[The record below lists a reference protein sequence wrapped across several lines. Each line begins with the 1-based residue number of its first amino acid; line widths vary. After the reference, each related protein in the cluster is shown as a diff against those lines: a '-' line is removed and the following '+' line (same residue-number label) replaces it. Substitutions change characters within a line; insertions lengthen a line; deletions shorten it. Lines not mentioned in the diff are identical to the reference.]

1 MSKYVDLLVR
11 FGRRISMKKSGVVV
25 ATIGVATFLAAGL
38 VAADTETIRALVQIT
53 MNLNH
58 YPSDEEKAILN
69 AIIES
74 DDASEEEAAI
84 AMALANMEHTVTAAD
99 AERLA
104 DIVDDDF
111 SDDSARK
118 LAGILLNI
126 DHSPSDE
133 DKVVL
138 ASLAE

>member
-1 MSKYVDLLVR
+1 MR
-11 FGRRISMKKSGVVV
+11 KSGFIAAATGVAMFV
-25 ATIGVATFLAAGL
+25 ATGL
-38 VAADTETIRALVQIT
+38 VAAETATIRALAQIT
-53 MNLNH
+53 INLNH
-58 YPSDEEKAILN
+58 YPSEEDKAILN

-74 DDASEEEAAI
+74 DDTLEEEVAI
-84 AMALANMEHTVTAAD
+84 AMALANMEHRVTPAD
-99 AERLA
+99 AKRLA

-126 DHSPSDE
+126 NHTPSDD

>member
-1 MSKYVDLLVR
+1 MR
-11 FGRRISMKKSGVVV
+11 KSGFVV

-38 VAADTETIRALVQIT
+38 VEAETETIRALVQIT

-58 YPSDEEKAILN
+58 YPSDEEKSILN

-74 DDASEEEAAI
+74 NDSSEEEAAI
-84 AMALANMEHTVTAAD
+84 AMALANMEHKVTAAD

-111 SDDSARK
+111 SNDAARK
-118 LAGILLNI
+118 LASILLNI
-126 DHSPSDE
+126 NHSPSDE
-133 DKVVL
+133 DKVNL

>member
-1 MSKYVDLLVR
+1 MSKYWHVLHWLD
-11 FGRRISMKKSGVVV
+11 GRIGMRKSGFVV
-25 ATIGVATFLAAGL
+25 ATIGLATFLAAGL
-38 VAADTETIRALVQIT
+38 VEADTETIRALAQIT

-58 YPSDEEKAILN
+58 YPSDEDRAILN

-74 DDASEEEAAI
+74 DNSSEEEAAI
-84 AMALANMEHTVTAAD
+84 AMALANMEHKVTAAD

-104 DIVDDDF
+104 DIVDDDL

-126 DHSPSDE
+126 NHSPSNE
-133 DKVVL
+133 DRVAL

>member
-1 MSKYVDLLVR
+1 MR
-11 FGRRISMKKSGVVV
+11 KSGFVV
-25 ATIGVATFLAAGL
+25 AAIGVATFFAAGL
-38 VAADTETIRALVQIT
+38 AVAETETIKTLAQIT

-58 YPSDEEKAILN
+58 YPSEEEKAILN

-74 DDASEEEAAI
+74 DDSLEEEAAI
-84 AMALANMEHTVTAAD
+84 AMALVNMQHTVTTAD

-118 LAGILLNI
+118 LAGILLTIN
-126 DHSPSDE
+126 HSPSDE
-133 DKVVL
+133 DKAVL

>member
-1 MSKYVDLLVR
+1 MR
-11 FGRRISMKKSGVVV
+11 KSGFIAAATGVAMFV
-25 ATIGVATFLAAGL
+25 ATGL
-38 VAADTETIRALVQIT
+38 VAADTETIRSLAQIT

-58 YPSDEEKAILN
+58 HPSESERAILN

-74 DDASEEEAAI
+74 DDTLEEEVAI
-84 AMALANMEHTVTAAD
+84 AMALANMEHRVTPAD
-99 AERLA
+99 AKRLA

-126 DHSPSDE
+126 NHTPSDD

-138 ASLAE
+138 ASLSE

>member
-1 MSKYVDLLVR
+1 
-11 FGRRISMKKSGVVV
+11 
-25 ATIGVATFLAAGL
+25 
-38 VAADTETIRALVQIT
+38 
-53 MNLNH
+53 
-58 YPSDEEKAILN
+58 
-69 AIIES
+69 
-74 DDASEEEAAI
+74 
-84 AMALANMEHTVTAAD
+84 MEHKVTAAD

>member
-1 MSKYVDLLVR
+1 MR
-11 FGRRISMKKSGVVV
+11 KSSAV
-25 ATIGVATFLAAGL
+25 AVTIGIATFLTTGL
-38 VAADTETIRALVQIT
+38 VVAETETIKALAQIT

-58 YPSDEEKAILN
+58 YPSEEDKAILN

-74 DDASEEEAAI
+74 DDALEEEAAI
-84 AMALANMEHTVTAAD
+84 AMALVNMEHKVTAAD
-99 AERLA
+99 AERLT

-126 DHSPSDE
+126 NHSPSDE
-133 DKVVL
+133 DKAAL